1 MLLDDLAS
9 LWLRFVVLL
18 TEFGSVSEI
27 VFRVLYIIKLQ
38 KLFLSYSL
46 ESCIKFH

>member
-1 MLLDDLAS
+1 MLLDDFVS
-9 LWLRFVVLL
+9 LWLRLVVLL

-27 VFRVLYIIKLQ
+27 ISRVLYIIKLQ
-38 KLFLSYSL
+38 KLVLSYSL